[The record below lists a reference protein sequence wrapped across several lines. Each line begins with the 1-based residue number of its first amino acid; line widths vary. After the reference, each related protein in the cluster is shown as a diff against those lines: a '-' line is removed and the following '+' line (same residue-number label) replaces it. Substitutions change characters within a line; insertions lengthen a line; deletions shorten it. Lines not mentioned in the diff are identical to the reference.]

1 MSRLNGVNLRLLGM
15 FAAEANIGR
24 PLPIALRSK
33 KARALLAYL
42 AMKPDYQARREE
54 LATLLWGDNPDMLA
68 RQSLRQCLISLRQDL
83 SVASEIL
90 TIDREAIGLRA
101 ELVSVDARAFTS
113 LSRSAEP
120 DDVAQAAGLWS
131 GTFLPD
137 LVLDIETY
145 ETWHRHEADR
155 LAAAAAGVFDALC
168 RSADANGDAD
178 GAIAAAERLL
188 VLDLTRED
196 WQRTALKLVARHSGR
211 EAALSRAKLLTELL
225 RSELDVSPGPKT
237 RALIAAIERGEF
249 APNPAPLV
257 IPWREVA
264 SVAASPGPLAVQ
276 TLPAP
281 VPATPPFWRRRPR
294 VTAWLTTAVVTLGVI
309 AAAALA
315 VRPVLLRL
323 TATPQSHGVVVLP
336 FAADGS
342 QQVDDTAFAR
352 NLTHGLIGY
361 LSRFGDLRVISE
373 PTSEAYRD
381 RGADAN
387 LMSDLGVQYAIVGHV
402 QGTDSDLKI
411 DFDLVNAATRTNVW
425 SHSLRRER
433 GEAAVVADE
442 AARGIARALGFE
454 IDRLAALAV
463 SAKPRSQLTLA
474 ELVSRGYLAIER
486 GKTHDNLAEAMQW
499 FAEALRRNPH
509 YLPAL
514 LAVARLQILATL
526 NFVDLDPL
534 PDLSATEQVLNETLA
549 KYPNSMSA
557 LYSLALLQ
565 KQRRQYQASM
575 RTLQR
580 CLELNPGFLP
590 AQAQIGDLLVR
601 TGQPEAGLAQILQT
615 IRAAT
620 VNDPSTGYWYL
631 FAAEAELQLGHDHAA
646 LDWTLRADAA
656 MPASPLVQAWLASIY
671 ANTGDKPNAAR
682 YVAALTRMAPVRTR
696 QFMERSAGHRDD
708 ADDVGRLRIFEG
720 LRLALALG

>member
-1 MSRLNGVNLRLLGM
+1 
-15 FAAEANIGR
+15 
-24 PLPIALRSK
+24 
-33 KARALLAYL
+33 
-42 AMKPDYQARREE
+42 
-54 LATLLWGDNPDMLA
+54 
-68 RQSLRQCLISLRQDL
+68 
-83 SVASEIL
+83 
-90 TIDREAIGLRA
+90 
-101 ELVSVDARAFTS
+101 
-113 LSRSAEP
+113 
-120 DDVAQAAGLWS
+120 
-131 GTFLPD
+131 
-137 LVLDIETY
+137 
-145 ETWHRHEADR
+145 
-155 LAAAAAGVFDALC
+155 
-168 RSADANGDAD
+168 
-178 GAIAAAERLL
+178 
-188 VLDLTRED
+188 
-196 WQRTALKLVARHSGR
+196 
-211 EAALSRAKLLTELL
+211 
-225 RSELDVSPGPKT
+225 
-237 RALIAAIERGEF
+237 
-249 APNPAPLV
+249 
-257 IPWREVA
+257 
-264 SVAASPGPLAVQ
+264 
-276 TLPAP
+276 
-281 VPATPPFWRRRPR
+281 
-294 VTAWLTTAVVTLGVI
+294 
-309 AAAALA
+309 
-315 VRPVLLRL
+315 
-323 TATPQSHGVVVLP
+323 
-336 FAADGS
+336 
-342 QQVDDTAFAR
+342 
-352 NLTHGLIGY
+352 
-361 LSRFGDLRVISE
+361 
-373 PTSEAYRD
+373 
-381 RGADAN
+381 
-387 LMSDLGVQYAIVGHV
+387 
-402 QGTDSDLKI
+402 
-411 DFDLVNAATRTNVW
+411 VNAATRTNVW

-514 LAVARLQILATL
+514 LAVARLHILATL

-631 FAAEAELQLGHDHAA
+631 FAAEAELQLGHDHVA

-696 QFMERSAGHRDD
+696 QFMEQSAVHRDD